1 MNETSGGIFLA
12 CVDLETF
19 LIEPGGSAPPLVC
32 AGWTVYDDGKVKN
45 GLVTVKGES
54 EGDFHGLI
62 DALILKLFDDV
73 RTQAAAGRV
82 SRFVNQNIP
91 FDFGVLCQTYP
102 HLIPHV
108 FAMYDEGLVD
118 DTMIRE
124 QLTDIAAGSLGW
136 VRGIVSPRGTRIRR
150 NYTLKDMAKRRLDVD
165 MDKTTWRMGYADL
178 IDVPLARW
186 PQGAKDYAVDDTG
199 IAIDV
204 YLHQRGE
211 VMADLDSGEVPNS
224 LEQCRAHWSLHLM
237 SLWGIRTEGSKVARY
252 KHELDLRLGV
262 LADALSAVGFIRGG
276 GIKGKKAGSK
286 DKKLIEETIL
296 ELNASPLWP
305 AGHELART
313 EKGAV
318 AMTAAAMDDLLEAL
332 DLNLVPAKAVD
343 KKEPVDFALD
353 LARSLPSTPGDT
365 VTDLDGHP
373 VPKKLAALALLAWH
387 TSTQKTLGTYIP
399 PLEAGAKYP
408 INCRYQPLVESG
420 RTSCVIG
427 STKITTDKGTFAI
440 SDMQAMLKK
449 QNLQV
454 WTHEGR
460 WRPVL
465 RVFRRGKAPMYRVK
479 TDSGPEIICS
489 KKHRF
494 LTETGWKHL
503 RNMKVGD
510 RIATENKA
518 YERAGVRS
526 VFFDRKAD
534 VARAEDQVRG
544 EQGSFLLFP
553 EVLAT
558 EIRRRFA
565 VDQLVSIL
573 CGSQSSQ
580 EELSRSKN
588 HFESGDFAGSAGRA
602 FPSRDDGREVG
613 CECLYLAEKHS
624 VPWPTARSAGT
635 SRTDGVAKKQSG
647 AVRGFGVF
655 YARYF
660 RSRIEAA
667 KRSSGFFLQ
676 AVRRTFEV
684 AGNGLLREPA
694 WEGAWSLLLK
704 NNTQGCVLE
713 HEQVRGPLSYR
724 VAREGNTASATSY
737 CRADRTGSA
746 VGGFLG
752 ERNLVRRSGWRFP
765 RAGKADQ
772 KRSEEGGVYEA
783 NENTASADTFGS
795 VGEGSR
801 KGGPKDREHIS
812 FDRIASVES
821 YGVETVW
828 DLSVEEDESYL
839 AEGFYNHNCS
849 SPNLQNLPKE
859 RGVRECYRA
868 RPGTVFSSV
877 DYEALELHTLAQA
890 CLTLV
895 GKSKLAE
902 ALNEGVDPHLLL
914 AVQFLL
920 DGITYDEGKKIRKD
934 EGHPRHKEVIHAR
947 NMAKIANFGLPG
959 ALSAKTLVRYAKAG
973 GIIVDLDAAMD
984 LKAKWFKA
992 WPEMK
997 DYFKKI
1003 GSLLYIG
1010 DVGEEVGTAEQLFSA
1025 RMRGG
1030 ARYTALC
1037 NTMFQGLAADLAK
1050 VACYEVAKACYV
1062 PGHNPILFG
1071 SRSVV
1076 FVHDEII
1083 MEHPIETAHERAM
1096 EQARIMIEAG
1106 RAFCPDVP
1114 LKAEPALMHFWTK
1127 DAVAVYDENKRLI
1140 PWVEK

>member
-1 MNETSGGIFLA
+1 MTPLVKWIGGKRKLAQKIVAHMPDTVEGTYFEPFAGAAAVFCTLWNAGRIKGNVVLADHNRDLIALYAQVRDDPQTLIANLVAYDDEYRSGDAKQTEALYYRVRAEWNGGEHTPSRFVFLKQTAFNGLWRVNKAGKLNAAWGKYDDPSILDEPNITAWHGALQGVALFQGDTLAWTMPTPASGDVVYLDPPYVGTFDGYTADGFSDAQQDRLLTMAADWSGAGAFVAYSNSGEAEERVRRLWPDVNVEFFSTSYTVNRDPEGRKGKLELFAYRQGVSVKETVNETSGGIFLA

-32 AGWTVYDDGKVKN
+32 AGWTVYDEGKVQN
-45 GLVTVKGES
+45 GIITVKGES
-54 EGDFHGLI
+54 EGDFHGPV
-62 DALILKLFDDV
+62 DALILKLFADV

-178 IDVPLARW
+178 VDVPLARW

-211 VMADLDSGEVPNS
+211 VLADIDSGEVPNS

-305 AGHELART
+305 DGHELART

-332 DLNLVPAKAVD
+332 DLNLVPVKAVD
-343 KKEPVDFALD
+343 NKEPVDFALD
-353 LARSLPSTPGDT
+353 LARSLPSTPGDM

-420 RTSCVIG
+420 RTS
-427 STKITTDKGTFAI
+427 
-440 SDMQAMLKK
+440 
-449 QNLQV
+449 
-454 WTHEGR
+454 
-460 WRPVL
+460 
-465 RVFRRGKAPMYRVK
+465 
-479 TDSGPEIICS
+479 
-489 KKHRF
+489 
-494 LTETGWKHL
+494 
-503 RNMKVGD
+503 
-510 RIATENKA
+510 
-518 YERAGVRS
+518 
-526 VFFDRKAD
+526 
-534 VARAEDQVRG
+534 
-544 EQGSFLLFP
+544 
-553 EVLAT
+553 
-558 EIRRRFA
+558 
-565 VDQLVSIL
+565 
-573 CGSQSSQ
+573 
-580 EELSRSKN
+580 
-588 HFESGDFAGSAGRA
+588 
-602 FPSRDDGREVG
+602 
-613 CECLYLAEKHS
+613 
-624 VPWPTARSAGT
+624 
-635 SRTDGVAKKQSG
+635 
-647 AVRGFGVF
+647 
-655 YARYF
+655 
-660 RSRIEAA
+660 
-667 KRSSGFFLQ
+667 
-676 AVRRTFEV
+676 
-684 AGNGLLREPA
+684 
-694 WEGAWSLLLK
+694 
-704 NNTQGCVLE
+704 
-713 HEQVRGPLSYR
+713 
-724 VAREGNTASATSY
+724 
-737 CRADRTGSA
+737 
-746 VGGFLG
+746 
-752 ERNLVRRSGWRFP
+752 
-765 RAGKADQ
+765 
-772 KRSEEGGVYEA
+772 
-783 NENTASADTFGS
+783 
-795 VGEGSR
+795 
-801 KGGPKDREHIS
+801 
-812 FDRIASVES
+812 
-821 YGVETVW
+821 
-828 DLSVEEDESYL
+828 
-839 AEGFYNHNCS
+839 CS

-920 DGITYDEGKKIRKD
+920 SGITYDEGKKIRKD
-934 EGHPRHKEVIHAR
+934 EGHPRHKEVVHAR

-1010 DVGEEVGTAEQLFSA
+1010 DDGEEVGTAEQLFSA

-1127 DAVAVYDENKRLI
+1127 DAVAVYDDNKRLI

>member
-54 EGDFHGLI
+54 EGDFHGPI
-62 DALILKLFDDV
+62 DALILKLFADV

-178 IDVPLARW
+178 VDVPLARW

-211 VMADLDSGEVPNS
+211 VLADLDSGEVPNS

-276 GIKGKKAGSK
+276 GINGKKAGSK

-399 PLEAGAKYP
+399 PLKAGAKYP

-420 RTSCVIG
+420 RTS
-427 STKITTDKGTFAI
+427 
-440 SDMQAMLKK
+440 
-449 QNLQV
+449 
-454 WTHEGR
+454 
-460 WRPVL
+460 
-465 RVFRRGKAPMYRVK
+465 
-479 TDSGPEIICS
+479 
-489 KKHRF
+489 
-494 LTETGWKHL
+494 
-503 RNMKVGD
+503 
-510 RIATENKA
+510 
-518 YERAGVRS
+518 
-526 VFFDRKAD
+526 
-534 VARAEDQVRG
+534 
-544 EQGSFLLFP
+544 
-553 EVLAT
+553 
-558 EIRRRFA
+558 
-565 VDQLVSIL
+565 
-573 CGSQSSQ
+573 
-580 EELSRSKN
+580 
-588 HFESGDFAGSAGRA
+588 
-602 FPSRDDGREVG
+602 
-613 CECLYLAEKHS
+613 
-624 VPWPTARSAGT
+624 
-635 SRTDGVAKKQSG
+635 
-647 AVRGFGVF
+647 
-655 YARYF
+655 
-660 RSRIEAA
+660 
-667 KRSSGFFLQ
+667 
-676 AVRRTFEV
+676 
-684 AGNGLLREPA
+684 
-694 WEGAWSLLLK
+694 
-704 NNTQGCVLE
+704 
-713 HEQVRGPLSYR
+713 
-724 VAREGNTASATSY
+724 
-737 CRADRTGSA
+737 
-746 VGGFLG
+746 
-752 ERNLVRRSGWRFP
+752 
-765 RAGKADQ
+765 
-772 KRSEEGGVYEA
+772 
-783 NENTASADTFGS
+783 
-795 VGEGSR
+795 
-801 KGGPKDREHIS
+801 
-812 FDRIASVES
+812 
-821 YGVETVW
+821 
-828 DLSVEEDESYL
+828 
-839 AEGFYNHNCS
+839 CS

-1010 DVGEEVGTAEQLFSA
+1010 DDGEEVGTAEQLFSA

-1127 DAVAVYDENKRLI
+1127 DAVAVYDQNKRLI

>member
-54 EGDFHGLI
+54 EGDFHGPI

-178 IDVPLARW
+178 VDVPLARW

-305 AGHELART
+305 DGHELART

-420 RTSCVIG
+420 RTS
-427 STKITTDKGTFAI
+427 
-440 SDMQAMLKK
+440 
-449 QNLQV
+449 
-454 WTHEGR
+454 
-460 WRPVL
+460 
-465 RVFRRGKAPMYRVK
+465 
-479 TDSGPEIICS
+479 
-489 KKHRF
+489 
-494 LTETGWKHL
+494 
-503 RNMKVGD
+503 
-510 RIATENKA
+510 
-518 YERAGVRS
+518 
-526 VFFDRKAD
+526 
-534 VARAEDQVRG
+534 
-544 EQGSFLLFP
+544 
-553 EVLAT
+553 
-558 EIRRRFA
+558 
-565 VDQLVSIL
+565 
-573 CGSQSSQ
+573 
-580 EELSRSKN
+580 
-588 HFESGDFAGSAGRA
+588 
-602 FPSRDDGREVG
+602 
-613 CECLYLAEKHS
+613 
-624 VPWPTARSAGT
+624 
-635 SRTDGVAKKQSG
+635 
-647 AVRGFGVF
+647 
-655 YARYF
+655 
-660 RSRIEAA
+660 
-667 KRSSGFFLQ
+667 
-676 AVRRTFEV
+676 
-684 AGNGLLREPA
+684 
-694 WEGAWSLLLK
+694 
-704 NNTQGCVLE
+704 
-713 HEQVRGPLSYR
+713 
-724 VAREGNTASATSY
+724 
-737 CRADRTGSA
+737 
-746 VGGFLG
+746 
-752 ERNLVRRSGWRFP
+752 
-765 RAGKADQ
+765 
-772 KRSEEGGVYEA
+772 
-783 NENTASADTFGS
+783 
-795 VGEGSR
+795 
-801 KGGPKDREHIS
+801 
-812 FDRIASVES
+812 
-821 YGVETVW
+821 
-828 DLSVEEDESYL
+828 
-839 AEGFYNHNCS
+839 CS

-1010 DVGEEVGTAEQLFSA
+1010 DDGEEVGTAEQLFSA

>member
-1 MNETSGGIFLA
+1 MTLAKLQPLVKWIGGKRKLAPQIVERMPLVIEGTYFEPFAGAAAVFCSLWNAERIKGSVVLADHNRDLVALYGQVRDEPQTLLACLRAYDDEYRSGDAQQTEALYYRVRDEWNAGQKTPARFVFLKQTAFNGLWRVNKAGKLNAAWGKYDDPSIIDEPNIAAWHEALQRVSLYSGDTLAWAMPTPVRGDVVYLDPPYVGTFDGYTSDGFNNEQQDRLLTMASGWTADGVAVAYSNSGEAEERVRRLWPAANVEFFSTSYTVNRDPEGRKGKRELFAYQEGVSVNETATETVNETSGGIFLA

-54 EGDFHGLI
+54 EGDFHGPI

-178 IDVPLARW
+178 VDVPLARW

-211 VMADLDSGEVPNS
+211 VLADLDSGEVPNS

-286 DKKLIEETIL
+286 DKKLIEATIL

-420 RTSCVIG
+420 R
-427 STKITTDKGTFAI
+427 
-440 SDMQAMLKK
+440 
-449 QNLQV
+449 
-454 WTHEGR
+454 
-460 WRPVL
+460 
-465 RVFRRGKAPMYRVK
+465 
-479 TDSGPEIICS
+479 
-489 KKHRF
+489 
-494 LTETGWKHL
+494 
-503 RNMKVGD
+503 
-510 RIATENKA
+510 
-518 YERAGVRS
+518 
-526 VFFDRKAD
+526 
-534 VARAEDQVRG
+534 
-544 EQGSFLLFP
+544 
-553 EVLAT
+553 
-558 EIRRRFA
+558 
-565 VDQLVSIL
+565 
-573 CGSQSSQ
+573 
-580 EELSRSKN
+580 
-588 HFESGDFAGSAGRA
+588 
-602 FPSRDDGREVG
+602 
-613 CECLYLAEKHS
+613 
-624 VPWPTARSAGT
+624 
-635 SRTDGVAKKQSG
+635 
-647 AVRGFGVF
+647 
-655 YARYF
+655 
-660 RSRIEAA
+660 
-667 KRSSGFFLQ
+667 SSG
-676 AVRRTFEV
+676 
-684 AGNGLLREPA
+684 
-694 WEGAWSLLLK
+694 
-704 NNTQGCVLE
+704 
-713 HEQVRGPLSYR
+713 
-724 VAREGNTASATSY
+724 
-737 CRADRTGSA
+737 
-746 VGGFLG
+746 
-752 ERNLVRRSGWRFP
+752 
-765 RAGKADQ
+765 
-772 KRSEEGGVYEA
+772 
-783 NENTASADTFGS
+783 
-795 VGEGSR
+795 
-801 KGGPKDREHIS
+801 
-812 FDRIASVES
+812 
-821 YGVETVW
+821 
-828 DLSVEEDESYL
+828 
-839 AEGFYNHNCS
+839 S
-849 SPNLQNLPKE
+849 SPNLQNLPTE

-920 DGITYDEGKKIRKD
+920 DGIIYDEGKKIRKD

-947 NMAKIANFGLPG
+947 NMAKIANFGLPS

-973 GIIVDLDAAMD
+973 GIIVDLDTAMD

-1010 DVGEEVGTAEQLFSA
+1010 DDGEEVGTAEQLFSA

-1106 RAFCPDVP
+1106 KSFCPDVP

>member
-54 EGDFHGLI
+54 EGDFHGPI

-108 FAMYDEGLVD
+108 FALYDEGLVD

-178 IDVPLARW
+178 VDVPLARW

-211 VMADLDSGEVPNS
+211 VLADLDSGEVPNS

-420 RTSCVIG
+420 RTSC
-427 STKITTDKGTFAI
+427 
-440 SDMQAMLKK
+440 
-449 QNLQV
+449 
-454 WTHEGR
+454 
-460 WRPVL
+460 
-465 RVFRRGKAPMYRVK
+465 
-479 TDSGPEIICS
+479 
-489 KKHRF
+489 
-494 LTETGWKHL
+494 
-503 RNMKVGD
+503 
-510 RIATENKA
+510 
-518 YERAGVRS
+518 
-526 VFFDRKAD
+526 
-534 VARAEDQVRG
+534 
-544 EQGSFLLFP
+544 
-553 EVLAT
+553 
-558 EIRRRFA
+558 
-565 VDQLVSIL
+565 
-573 CGSQSSQ
+573 
-580 EELSRSKN
+580 
-588 HFESGDFAGSAGRA
+588 
-602 FPSRDDGREVG
+602 
-613 CECLYLAEKHS
+613 
-624 VPWPTARSAGT
+624 
-635 SRTDGVAKKQSG
+635 
-647 AVRGFGVF
+647 
-655 YARYF
+655 
-660 RSRIEAA
+660 
-667 KRSSGFFLQ
+667 
-676 AVRRTFEV
+676 
-684 AGNGLLREPA
+684 
-694 WEGAWSLLLK
+694 
-704 NNTQGCVLE
+704 
-713 HEQVRGPLSYR
+713 
-724 VAREGNTASATSY
+724 
-737 CRADRTGSA
+737 
-746 VGGFLG
+746 
-752 ERNLVRRSGWRFP
+752 
-765 RAGKADQ
+765 
-772 KRSEEGGVYEA
+772 
-783 NENTASADTFGS
+783 
-795 VGEGSR
+795 
-801 KGGPKDREHIS
+801 
-812 FDRIASVES
+812 
-821 YGVETVW
+821 
-828 DLSVEEDESYL
+828 
-839 AEGFYNHNCS
+839 S

-1010 DVGEEVGTAEQLFSA
+1010 DDGEEVGTAEQLFSA

>member
-19 LIEPGGSAPPLVC
+19 LIEAGGSAPPLVC

-54 EGDFHGLI
+54 EGDFNGPI

-124 QLTDIAAGSLGW
+124 QLIDIAAGSLGW

-178 IDVPLARW
+178 VDVPLARW

-211 VMADLDSGEVPNS
+211 VLADLDSGEVPNS

-420 RTSCVIG
+420 RTSC
-427 STKITTDKGTFAI
+427 
-440 SDMQAMLKK
+440 
-449 QNLQV
+449 
-454 WTHEGR
+454 
-460 WRPVL
+460 
-465 RVFRRGKAPMYRVK
+465 
-479 TDSGPEIICS
+479 
-489 KKHRF
+489 
-494 LTETGWKHL
+494 
-503 RNMKVGD
+503 
-510 RIATENKA
+510 
-518 YERAGVRS
+518 
-526 VFFDRKAD
+526 
-534 VARAEDQVRG
+534 
-544 EQGSFLLFP
+544 
-553 EVLAT
+553 
-558 EIRRRFA
+558 
-565 VDQLVSIL
+565 
-573 CGSQSSQ
+573 
-580 EELSRSKN
+580 
-588 HFESGDFAGSAGRA
+588 
-602 FPSRDDGREVG
+602 
-613 CECLYLAEKHS
+613 
-624 VPWPTARSAGT
+624 
-635 SRTDGVAKKQSG
+635 
-647 AVRGFGVF
+647 
-655 YARYF
+655 
-660 RSRIEAA
+660 
-667 KRSSGFFLQ
+667 
-676 AVRRTFEV
+676 
-684 AGNGLLREPA
+684 
-694 WEGAWSLLLK
+694 
-704 NNTQGCVLE
+704 
-713 HEQVRGPLSYR
+713 
-724 VAREGNTASATSY
+724 
-737 CRADRTGSA
+737 
-746 VGGFLG
+746 
-752 ERNLVRRSGWRFP
+752 
-765 RAGKADQ
+765 
-772 KRSEEGGVYEA
+772 
-783 NENTASADTFGS
+783 
-795 VGEGSR
+795 
-801 KGGPKDREHIS
+801 
-812 FDRIASVES
+812 
-821 YGVETVW
+821 
-828 DLSVEEDESYL
+828 
-839 AEGFYNHNCS
+839 S

-1010 DVGEEVGTAEQLFSA
+1010 DDGEEVGTAEQLFSA

-1127 DAVAVYDENKRLI
+1127 DAVAVYDDNKRLI